1 MRKVIVDPSDLLQL
15 VGPTPLEDLER
26 MRRRMKLRGTE
37 TIDLGRFATD
47 LTPHSVWLDV
57 MAKAMR
63 SPYAFRPAQGDLV
76 AAFCARA
83 QAWYAERCGVRLPG
97 RRSILITAGVREA
110 LYHLALALVNPGDS
124 VAIPEPAYPFYRTAV
139 RYAGG
144 NPINLPL
151 KESQDYQ
158 PNLAKFESKK
168 SIPKFLILNYPH
180 NPTSTPPD
188 RAFYADLVKW
198 ARRHNVMVIQDF
210 AYGELF
216 FDHPP
221 PISILATPGAR
232 KVAIELHS
240 FSFTYNV
247 PGLKL
252 GFAVGQ
258 PDILAALEGIQGRL
272 ASVPPEYAVS
282 AGKEAFGYYDE
293 ISKANNA
300 EYTRRRD
307 AMSRG
312 LDKLGWSYR
321 RPTAGGFF
329 WTRVPRRKD
338 DVRLARRLLS
348 RSGVLVAPGSA
359 FGESGEGY
367 IRLSLAKNVKLID
380 TAMARIGKLW
390 PQRLKQMRGT
400 WGPSDSSA

>member
-1 MRKVIVDPSDLLQL
+1 MRKVIVDPSELLQL

-26 MRRRMKLRGTE
+26 LRSRMELRGTE
-37 TIDLGRFATD
+37 TIDLGRFASD
-47 LTPHSVWLDV
+47 LTPHDVWLDV
-57 MAKAMR
+57 LAKAMR

-76 AAFCARA
+76 SAFCDEART
-83 QAWYAERCGVRLPG
+83 WFTNRFGVKLTG
-97 RRSILITAGVREA
+97 RRSVLITAGVREA
-110 LYHLALALVNPGDS
+110 LYHLALALLNPGDT

-144 NPINLPL
+144 MPRDLPL
-151 KESQDYQ
+151 KEAQDYL
-158 PNLAKFESKK
+158 PNLAKLESAKT
-168 SIPKFLILNYPH
+168 IPRLLILNYPH

-188 RAFYADLVKW
+188 RAFYADLVRW

-210 AYGELF
+210 AYGEMF

-221 PISILATPGAR
+221 PVSILATPGAR
-232 KVAIELHS
+232 QVAIELHS

-258 PDILAALEGIQGRL
+258 PDILAALEGIQARL
-272 ASVPPEYAVS
+272 ASAPPEYAVS
-282 AGKEAFGYYDE
+282 AGKEAFGYYDDVA
-293 ISKANNA
+293 KANNA

-307 AMSRG
+307 AMAAG

-329 WTRVPRRKD
+329 WTRAPRRKD

-348 RSGVLVAPGSA
+348 RAGVLVAPGSA

-367 IRLSLAKNVKLID
+367 IRLSLAKNVNQIE

-390 PQRLKQMRGT
+390 PQRLKQMRDT
-400 WGPSDSSA
+400 WGPSDSNA